1 MELKWTKKEP
11 YERSRRPTKQT
22 HKELPVT
29 GSYEAFSDELANSAY
44 ASSLHH
50 DENTWDILT
59 QSIYSDFKISNKR
72 EDLDDKISQREMK
85 QQRGTNPFLQ
95 NTNYLNDMSVRDTY
109 LKPRNTTIDREKNN
123 KNDN

>member
-22 HKELPVT
+22 QKESQVV
-29 GSYEAFSDELANSAY
+29 GSYEVFSNEIENSAY
-44 ASSLHH
+44 TSSLNH

-72 EDLDDKISQREMK
+72 EDLHDKISQRELM

-95 NTNYLNDMSVRDTY
+95 NTNYLNDMTVRDTY
-109 LKPRNTTIDREKNN
+109 LKPRNTTLDREKNN